1 MSSILAIDQTF
12 ASVQLADRTDFMTL
26 LAECYIK
33 EKFPFRERKPLGL
46 RVQEHFL
53 SRVAITYEMTPHAP
67 DDPNVRDAYDALKEE
82 ILMQFEFMSRHDIR
96 VRPFLGQGQPYAN
109 SADMMARVASTS
121 TLYVYLTSRGYGSDA
136 SAPADHPMLELSDI
150 VIDGCRFTYNDLF
163 RAVHDYYCHY
173 SPRQDFSLQGE
184 CMAALHHLE
193 LLSST
198 AGRAVFTETV
208 GQICWFYRGA
218 HLLDRTLRLPTRID
232 SDYTPPRSR
241 RYPPQKA
248 MLLPACLIER
258 FRESVVEPWIGQ
270 PA

>member
-1 MSSILAIDQTF
+1 
-12 ASVQLADRTDFMTL
+12 MTL

-33 EKFPFRERKPLGL
+33 EKFPFRERRALDL
-46 RVQEHFL
+46 RVQEHFF
-53 SRVAITYEMTPHAP
+53 SRVAITYDMTPHAP
-67 DDPNVRDAYDALKEE
+67 DDPDVREAYEALKEE
-82 ILMQFEFMSRHDIR
+82 ILMQFEFMSRHDIKI
-96 VRPFLGQGQPYAN
+96 RPFLGQGQPYAN
-109 SADMMARVASTS
+109 SAEMIAQVGSTS
-121 TLYVYLTSRGYGSDA
+121 TLFVYLTSRGYGSDV
-136 SAPADHPMLELSDI
+136 APPPDHPMLELSDV
-150 VIDGCRFTYNDLF
+150 VIDGYRFAYNDLF

-173 SPRQDFSLQGE
+173 SPRQDFSLHGE

-218 HLLDRTLRLPTRID
+218 HLLDRTLHLPTRTD
-232 SDYTPPRSR
+232 ADYRPPRSR

-258 FRESVVEPWIGQ
+258 FRESVIQPWAGQ
-270 PA
+270 PT